1 MGGVLI
7 YKELQKRH
15 PEEYKELEEIARK
28 SLLAAEEPE
37 VYQLVPRGYT
47 LDRSDPDVLVLR
59 RDDRKRTF
67 VAVFSSTGVSPQG
80 ILDAVK
86 EDRDRRGHGQKG

>member
-7 YKELQKRH
+7 YRELQKRH
-15 PEEYKELEEIARK
+15 PEAYRELKEIVRK
-28 SLLAAEEPE
+28 SLLADEESE
-37 VYQLVPRGYT
+37 VYQLVPKGYV
-47 LDRSDPDVLVLR
+47 LVRSDPDVLVLR

-67 VAVFSSTGVSPQG
+67 VAVFSPTGVTPQG